1 MCSSSVVPLAVSTCM
16 RALYS
21 IWHGGLGGVRSIQ
34 VYYLHVCTERAP
46 LEQCLTWLVRAMYVS
61 RSCLYRACTP
71 CTCQHGYCTYLP
83 ALVLVLNLYRRT
95 VCTALYLLYIE
106 SASPCSYSYYGCT
119 IAQCVPCLYLLYS
132 GLAWLARVTCLFPVF
147 VLVPCLYYG
156 TVSTGYVRFTRF
168 AVVPCCGC
176 TLAQCVP
183 CLYLLPVFVLVSCVY
198 YCTVGKGNVRFTR
211 FVLVP
216 CCGCTIAPCVGNVP
230 FTRFC
235 TRVVRIL
242 LHGAST
248 GRVLNGQVRTR
259 VVAVP
264 LHGVYRA
271 CTVIS
276 SHSCW
281 TSSSLKSSAISFLG
295 LGVEF
300 VYQRF
305 FFGGGG
311 KYKYIYKYII
321 IYI

>member
-1 MCSSSVVPLAVSTCM
+1 M
-16 RALYS
+16 
-21 IWHGGLGGVRSIQ
+21 
-34 VYYLHVCTERAP
+34 
-46 LEQCLTWLVRAMYVS
+46 
-61 RSCLYRACTP
+61 
-71 CTCQHGYCTYLP
+71 
-83 ALVLVLNLYRRT
+83 LVLYLYRRT

-106 SASPCSYSYYGCT
+106 SASPCSYSCYGCT

-132 GLAWLARVTCLFPVF
+132 GLAWLARVMGLFPVF
-147 VLVPCLYYG
+147 VLVPWL
-156 TVSTGYVRFTRF
+156 
-168 AVVPCCGC
+168 
-176 TLAQCVP
+176 
-183 CLYLLPVFVLVSCVY
+183 Y
-198 YCTVGKGNVRFTR
+198 YCTVSTGNVRFTR

-235 TRVVRIL
+235 TRVVRVL

-248 GRVLNGQVRTR
+248 GRVLIGQVRTR

-281 TSSSLKSSAISFLG
+281 TSSSLKGSAISFLG

-305 FFGGGG
+305 FLGGGG
-311 KYKYIYKYII
+311 EI
-321 IYI
+321 